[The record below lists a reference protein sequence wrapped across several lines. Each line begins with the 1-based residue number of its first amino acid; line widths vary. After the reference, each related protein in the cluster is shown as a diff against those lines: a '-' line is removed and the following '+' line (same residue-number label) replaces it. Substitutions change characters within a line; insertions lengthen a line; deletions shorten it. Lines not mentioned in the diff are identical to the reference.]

1 MNKQEFLRQ
10 LETLLQNIPTSERE
24 EAMEYYRNY
33 FEDAGPEKEE
43 DIIQELGSPEKVA
56 ESIRKD
62 IFGEQMNSY
71 QSAKGEGTSSAE
83 RLPYSTYESSK
94 EARKNKTQRN
104 ILLVLLLIFTF
115 PIWISVLAVIFGL
128 SLGLVGT
135 LFGIIVAG
143 VAMVFSGFLAGFVL
157 IGAGIAK
164 IFVGF
169 PAVGIMVFGAG
180 LIALALSVLG
190 VLVMAWIFG
199 GILPWI
205 GRGIGAL
212 FRKIFGRKMK
222 GAA

>member
-10 LETLLQNIPTSERE
+10 LEMLLQNIPTSERE

-62 IFGEQMNSY
+62 IFGEQINSY
-71 QSAKGEGTSSAE
+71 QSAKGEGASGAE
-83 RLPYSTYESSK
+83 QVHYSTYDSSK
-94 EARKNKTQRN
+94 EAKRNKTQRN
-104 ILLVLLLIFTF
+104 ILLALLLIFTF
-115 PIWISVLAVIFGL
+115 PIWIGVVAAIFGL

-135 LFGIIVAG
+135 LFGMIVAG
-143 VAMVFSGFLAGFVL
+143 VALVFSGFIAGFVL
-157 IGAGIAK
+157 IGVGIAK

-169 PAVGIMVFGAG
+169 PAVGIMVFGSG

-199 GILPWI
+199 GLLPWI

-222 GAA
+222 GVA